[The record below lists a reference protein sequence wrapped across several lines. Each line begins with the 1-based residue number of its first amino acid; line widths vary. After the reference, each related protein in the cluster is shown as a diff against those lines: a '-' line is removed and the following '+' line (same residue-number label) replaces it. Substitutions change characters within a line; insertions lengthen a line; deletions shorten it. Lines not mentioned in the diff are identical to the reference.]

1 MKENY
6 FGTINYQN
14 NINVFNPE
22 KNSFLSNNTF
32 TNSTSIGA
40 SQNITNSNNSMGI
53 EELPPMEEDIDLL
66 KKFHLQN
73 RNNIYHFN
81 NLNTAN
87 NINVYPNKTRSYSV
101 KNNMLTNKFQQQ
113 RNTATFVNKSNI
125 LNPNYINQ
133 QNIKVQKPP
142 QRSLQSRY
150 SSASENRYHFTHK
163 LNLKPQFDIINTLSG
178 NTTRVN
184 YAPINQTKTYTNN
197 VTKTDSNMKYYYN
210 NNADD
215 LYSNKSQSQFST
227 PSTPNQNITQLN
239 QNNIQNNQFNIRENR
254 FKQTSNYGLKTVN
267 VQKMQNNL
275 QLVEIN
281 DNIKSAQLENKN
293 MANKLVSGFDIFGN
307 TTKTNANI
315 NNLNNINT
323 NTNRNTYTNNYYQQ
337 IKNQFPMDK
346 VRIPNYPNDQ
356 RFTTIPSNNYQY
368 SHLNNVSLRNQR
380 KTFYESNNNK
390 YINSYFNIKNNQ
402 QIPQNKNQINFNQA
416 IKNVEVVNKQPEIA
430 VVTKIVEP
438 SNNDITN
445 NNYIYSQIFG
455 ENNNIIDKQGVNN
468 NIPAQNT
475 NNNIPAY
482 INNNIPAQNA
492 NNNIN
497 INFIQN
503 NINNINIKN
512 HNDLISKQAKS
523 QPVNYIP
530 EDIDKLINENL
541 AQYFNKT
548 QPNPTYINPIQLN
561 KPQPKITPKEQNP
574 KLVSA
579 YRTATNTVISNHAF
593 NPQNINKLNILPTQ
607 PQKANNNNNLNNNI
621 NNNKNNIN
629 NNYIIY
635 NNNELESER
644 LTIFNENI
652 QAQTPQNNQKK
663 KDINVTYNDF
673 DSSGY
678 VKNYGGVSRPGKN
691 SSGEQ
696 KTNQDALVSKTNI
709 NDIKDFNIFGV
720 LDGHGPDGHFVSEF
734 ASEFIPYQIINHPE
748 IKALK
753 DPQQIY
759 LKLKENNCNI
769 ITQAF
774 VSADEKLKH
783 LDFDSFESGSTC
795 CLIIHVGTHI
805 ICANA
810 GDSRAL
816 VVFDHPGNMN
826 KTNFNLWNVTPLS
839 VDFKPEMPEE
849 RERILMSGGVVEQ
862 MKDELGEGC
871 GPYRVWI
878 KGKDFPGLAMSR
890 SIGDLKGKEVG
901 VIPNPGILEYDL
913 NSSTRFVIACSDG
926 VFEFIN
932 NQTVMELGKKFFRQ
946 NDASAF
952 CHELVNQALIE
963 WETNDNIVDDITAV
977 VAFF

>member
-14 NINVFNPE
+14 NINVFNPD

-40 SQNITNSNNSMGI
+40 SQNISNSNNSMGI

-73 RNNIYHFN
+73 RNNIYHLN
-81 NLNTAN
+81 NLNAAN
-87 NINVYPNKTRSYSV
+87 NINEYQNKTRSYSV
-101 KNNMLTNKFQQQ
+101 KNNILTNKLQPQ
-113 RNTATFVNKSNI
+113 RNTANFYVNKSNN
-125 LNPNYINQ
+125 LKPNYINQ
-133 QNIKVQKPP
+133 QNINVQKPP

-163 LNLKPQFDIINTLSG
+163 LNFKPQLNIVNTSSG
-178 NTTRVN
+178 YITRVN
-184 YAPINQTKTYTNN
+184 YAPINQTKTYANN
-197 VTKTDSNMKYYYN
+197 MAVAKTDSNMKYYYN

-267 VQKMQNNL
+267 VQKLKNNI
-275 QLVEIN
+275 QLVKIN
-281 DNIKSAQLENKN
+281 DNVKSAQLENKN
-293 MANKLVSGFDIFGN
+293 TANKLISGFDIFGN
-307 TTKTNANI
+307 TTTTNAN
-315 NNLNNINT
+315 NNININT
-323 NTNRNTYTNNYYQQ
+323 NINTNTNNYYQQ

-346 VRIPNYPNDQ
+346 VKVQNYPADH
-356 RFTTIPSNNYQY
+356 RLTTIPSDNIQY
-368 SHLNNVSLRNQR
+368 NHLNNINVSNQR
-380 KTFYESNNNK
+380 NTFYESNNNK
-390 YINSYFNIKNNQ
+390 YLNSYFNIKNNQ
-402 QIPQNKNQINFNQA
+402 QLAQNKNQIFNQA
-416 IKNVEVVNKQPEIA
+416 IKNAEVVKKQPEIA

-445 NNYIYSQIFG
+445 NNYIYNQLFG
-455 ENNNIIDKQGVNN
+455 DNNATNNKQVVSN
-468 NIPAQNT
+468 NIPT
-475 NNNIPAY
+475 
-482 INNNIPAQNA
+482 QNA

-512 HNDLISKQAKS
+512 QNDLISKQTKS

-548 QPNPTYINPIQLN
+548 QPNPTYINPIQIN
-561 KPQPKITPKEQNP
+561 KPQPKITPQVQNP

-579 YRTATNTVISNHAF
+579 YRTATNTVISNPAF
-593 NPQNINKLNILPTQ
+593 NPQNINKLNIFQNQ
-607 PQKANNNNNLNNNI
+607 PQKTNNNI
-621 NNNKNNIN
+621 INNNTNNIN
-629 NNYIIY
+629 NNYIAY
-635 NNNELESER
+635 NNNNQPQPESAR
-644 LTIFNENI
+644 LTIFNDNI
-652 QAQTPQNNQKK
+652 QTQTPQNIQKK

-709 NDIKDFNIFGV
+709 NNIKDFNIFGV

-734 ASEFIPYQIINHPE
+734 ASEFIPSQIINHPE

-774 VSADEKLKH
+774 VSADEKLKN

-795 CLIIHVGTHI
+795 CLVIHIGTHI
-805 ICANA
+805 ICANS

-878 KGKDFPGLAMSR
+878 KGKDYPGLAMSR

-926 VFEFIN
+926 VFEFMN

-952 CHELVNQALIE
+952 CHELVRQALIE

>member
-14 NINVFNPE
+14 NINVYNPE

-32 TNSTSIGA
+32 TNSSSFGA
-40 SQNITNSNNSMGI
+40 SQNISNSNNSMGM
-53 EELPPMEEDIDLL
+53 EVLPPMEEDIDLL

-73 RNNIYHFN
+73 RNNIYHLN
-81 NLNTAN
+81 NLNSAN
-87 NINVYPNKTRSYSV
+87 NINEYQNKTRSYSV
-101 KNNMLTNKFQQQ
+101 KNNILTNKLQPQ
-113 RNTATFVNKSNI
+113 RNTANFYGNKPNN

-178 NTTRVN
+178 NITHVN

-197 VTKTDSNMKYYYN
+197 VAKTDSNMKYYYN

-227 PSTPNQNITQLN
+227 PSTPSQNITRLN

-254 FKQTSNYGLKTVN
+254 FKQTSDYGLKTVN
-267 VQKMQNNL
+267 VQKMQNNF
-275 QLVEIN
+275 QLVKIN

-293 MANKLVSGFDIFGN
+293 TANKLVSGFDIFGN
-307 TTKTNANI
+307 TKTTNANI
-315 NNLNNINT
+315 NNNINNINT
-323 NTNRNTYTNNYYQQ
+323 NTNNYYQQ

-346 VRIPNYPNDQ
+346 VKIQNYPNDQ
-356 RFTTIPSNNYQY
+356 RLTTIPSDNIQY
-368 SHLNNVSLRNQR
+368 SNLKNINLENQR
-380 KTFYESNNNK
+380 NTFFESTNNK

-416 IKNVEVVNKQPEIA
+416 IKNAEVVKKQAEIA

-438 SNNDITN
+438 TNNDITN
-445 NNYIYSQIFG
+445 NNYIYNQLFG
-455 ENNNIIDKQGVNN
+455 DNNTNKNKQVVNN
-468 NIPAQNT
+468 NIPTQN
-475 NNNIPAY
+475 P
-482 INNNIPAQNA
+482 

-512 HNDLISKQAKS
+512 QNDIISKQTKS

-530 EDIDKLINENL
+530 EEIDKLINENL

-548 QPNPTYINPIQLN
+548 QPNPTYINPIQIN
-561 KPQPKITPKEQNP
+561 KPQPKITPQVQNP

-579 YRTATNTVISNHAF
+579 YRTATNTVISNHVF
-593 NPQNINKLNILPTQ
+593 NPQNVNKLNIFQNQ
-607 PQKANNNNNLNNNI
+607 PQKVSDNNI
-621 NNNKNNIN
+621 NSNINNIN
-629 NNYIIY
+629 NNYITY
-635 NNNELESER
+635 NNNQLESER
-644 LTIFNENI
+644 LTIFNDNI
-652 QAQTPQNNQKK
+652 QTQTPQNIQKN

-709 NDIKDFNIFGV
+709 NNIKDFNIFGV

-734 ASEFIPYQIINHPE
+734 ASEFIPSQIINHPE

-774 VSADEKLKH
+774 VSADEKLKN

-805 ICANA
+805 ICANS

-826 KTNFNLWNVTPLS
+826 KTNFNLWKVTPLS
-839 VDFKPEMPEE
+839 VDFKPEIPEE

-862 MKDELGEGC
+862 MKDEFGEGC
-871 GPYRVWI
+871 GSYRVWI
-878 KGKDFPGLAMSR
+878 KGKDYPGLAMSR

-926 VFEFIN
+926 VFEFMN
-932 NQTVMELGKKFFRQ
+932 NQSVMELGKKYFRQ
-946 NDASAF
+946 NDASSF
-952 CHELVNQALIE
+952 CHELVSQALLE

>member
-14 NINVFNPE
+14 NINVFNPD

-40 SQNITNSNNSMGI
+40 SQNISNSNNSMGI

-73 RNNIYHFN
+73 RNNIYHLN
-81 NLNTAN
+81 NLNAAN
-87 NINVYPNKTRSYSV
+87 NINEYQNKTRSYSV
-101 KNNMLTNKFQQQ
+101 KNNILTNKLQPQ
-113 RNTATFVNKSNI
+113 RNTANFYVNKSNN
-125 LNPNYINQ
+125 LKPNYINQ
-133 QNIKVQKPP
+133 QNINVQKPP

-150 SSASENRYHFTHK
+150 SSASENRYRFTHK
-163 LNLKPQFDIINTLSG
+163 LNLKPQLDIVNTLSG
-178 NTTRVN
+178 YITRVN

-197 VTKTDSNMKYYYN
+197 VAVAKTDSNMKYYYN

-267 VQKMQNNL
+267 VQNLKNNI
-275 QLVEIN
+275 QLVKIN
-281 DNIKSAQLENKN
+281 DNVKSAQLENKN
-293 MANKLVSGFDIFGN
+293 TANKLISGFDIFGN
-307 TTKTNANI
+307 TTTTNAN
-315 NNLNNINT
+315 NNININT
-323 NTNRNTYTNNYYQQ
+323 NINTNTNNYYQQ

-346 VRIPNYPNDQ
+346 VKVQNYPNDH
-356 RFTTIPSNNYQY
+356 RLTTIPSDNIQY
-368 SHLNNVSLRNQR
+368 NHLNNINASNQR
-380 KTFYESNNNK
+380 NTFYESNNNK
-390 YINSYFNIKNNQ
+390 YLNSYFNIKNNQ
-402 QIPQNKNQINFNQA
+402 QLAQNKNQIFNQA
-416 IKNVEVVNKQPEIA
+416 IKNAEVVKKQPEIA

-445 NNYIYSQIFG
+445 NNYIYNQLFG
-455 ENNNIIDKQGVNN
+455 DNNATNNKQVVSN
-468 NIPAQNT
+468 NIPT
-475 NNNIPAY
+475 
-482 INNNIPAQNA
+482 QNA

-512 HNDLISKQAKS
+512 QNDLISKQTKS

-548 QPNPTYINPIQLN
+548 QPNPTYINPLQIN
-561 KPQPKITPKEQNP
+561 KPQPKITPQVQNP

-593 NPQNINKLNILPTQ
+593 NPQNINKLNIFQNQ
-607 PQKANNNNNLNNNI
+607 PQKTNNNI
-621 NNNKNNIN
+621 INNNTNNIN
-629 NNYIIY
+629 NNYIAY
-635 NNNELESER
+635 NNNNQPQPESAR
-644 LTIFNENI
+644 LTIFNDNI
-652 QAQTPQNNQKK
+652 QTQTPQNIQKK

-709 NDIKDFNIFGV
+709 NNIKDFNIFGV

-734 ASEFIPYQIINHPE
+734 ASEFIPSQIINHPE

-774 VSADEKLKH
+774 VSADEKLKN

-795 CLIIHVGTHI
+795 CLVIHIGTHI
-805 ICANA
+805 ICANS

-878 KGKDFPGLAMSR
+878 KGKDYPGLAMSR

-926 VFEFIN
+926 VFEFMN

-952 CHELVNQALIE
+952 CHELVRQALIE

>member
-40 SQNITNSNNSMGI
+40 SQNISNSNNSIGI

-81 NLNTAN
+81 NLNSAN
-87 NINVYPNKTRSYSV
+87 NFNEYQNKARSYSV
-101 KNNMLTNKFQQQ
+101 KNNILTNKFQPH
-113 RNTATFVNKSNI
+113 RSTGTFYANKSNQ
-125 LNPNYINQ
+125 LKPNYINQ
-133 QNIKVQKPP
+133 QNIKLQKPP

-163 LNLKPQFDIINTLSG
+163 LNFKPQLDLINNLSG
-178 NTTRVN
+178 NITQVN
-184 YAPINQTKTYTNN
+184 YAPINPTKTYTNN
-197 VTKTDSNMKYYYN
+197 LAKTDANMKYYYN
-210 NNADD
+210 NNADN

-227 PSTPNQNITQLN
+227 PSTPNQNIAQLN
-239 QNNIQNNQFNIRENR
+239 QNSIQNNQFNIRENR
-254 FKQTSNYGLKTVN
+254 FKQTSDYGLKTVN
-267 VQKMQNNL
+267 VQKLKNNI
-275 QLVEIN
+275 QLVKIN
-281 DNIKSAQLENKN
+281 ENNKSAQLENKN
-293 MANKLVSGFDIFGN
+293 MANKLVSGFNIFGN
-307 TTKTNANI
+307 TTTTNAN
-315 NNLNNINT
+315 NNININT
-323 NTNRNTYTNNYYQQ
+323 NTNSNTNNYYQQ

-346 VRIPNYPNDQ
+346 VKIPNYPTDQ
-356 RFTTIPSNNYQY
+356 RLTTIPSDNIQY
-368 SHLNNVSLRNQR
+368 SNLNNINLSNQR
-380 KTFYESNNNK
+380 NTFYESSNNK

-416 IKNVEVVNKQPEIA
+416 IKNAEVVKKQPEIA

-438 SNNDITN
+438 TNNDLTN
-445 NNYIYSQIFG
+445 NNYIYNQFFG
-455 ENNNIIDKQGVNN
+455 ENNNN
-468 NIPAQNT
+468 NINKQSV
-475 NNNIPAY
+475 
-482 INNNIPAQNA
+482 NNNIPAQNA

-512 HNDLISKQAKS
+512 QNDLISKQTKS
-523 QPVNYIP
+523 QPMNYIQD
-530 EDIDKLINENL
+530 DIDKLINENM

-548 QPNPTYINPIQLN
+548 QPNPTYINPLQIN
-561 KPQPKITPKEQNP
+561 KPQPKPTPQAQNP

-579 YRTATNTVISNHAF
+579 YRTATNTVISNHTF
-593 NPQNINKLNILPTQ
+593 NPQNINKLNIFQNQSPKT
-607 PQKANNNNNLNNNI
+607 NNNI
-621 NNNKNNIN
+621 NNNIT
-629 NNYIIY
+629 NNYTTY
-635 NNNELESER
+635 NNSNNQPESTR
-644 LTIFNENI
+644 LTIFNDNI
-652 QAQTPQNNQKK
+652 QTPQNIQKK

-673 DSSGY
+673 DGSGY

-696 KTNQDALVSKTNI
+696 KINQDALVSKTNI
-709 NDIKDFNIFGV
+709 NNIKDFNIFGV
-720 LDGHGPDGHFVSEF
+720 LDGHGPDGHYVSEF
-734 ASEFIPYQIINHPE
+734 ASEFIPSQIINHPE
-748 IKALK
+748 IKTLK

-774 VSADEKLKH
+774 VSADEKLKN

-795 CLIIHVGTHI
+795 CLVIHIGTHI
-805 ICANA
+805 ICANS

-826 KTNFNLWNVTPLS
+826 KSNFNLWNVTPLS

-849 RERILMSGGVVEQ
+849 RERILMAGGVVEQ

-871 GPYRVWI
+871 GPYRVWL
-878 KGKDFPGLAMSR
+878 KGKDYPGLAMSR

-926 VFEFIN
+926 VFEFMN

-952 CHELVNQALIE
+952 CHELVRQALIE

>member
-14 NINVFNPE
+14 NINVFNPD

-40 SQNITNSNNSMGI
+40 SQNISNSNNSIGI

-73 RNNIYHFN
+73 RNNIYHLN
-81 NLNTAN
+81 NLNEAN
-87 NINVYPNKTRSYSV
+87 NINEYQNKTRSYSV
-101 KNNMLTNKFQQQ
+101 KNNIITNKLQPQ
-113 RNTATFVNKSNI
+113 RNTANFYVNKSNN
-125 LNPNYINQ
+125 LKPNYINQ
-133 QNIKVQKPP
+133 QNINVQKPP

-150 SSASENRYHFTHK
+150 SSASENRYRFTHK
-163 LNLKPQFDIINTLSG
+163 LNLKPQLDIVNTLSG
-178 NTTRVN
+178 YITRVN

-197 VTKTDSNMKYYYN
+197 VAVAKTDSNMKYYYN

-267 VQKMQNNL
+267 VQKLKNNI
-275 QLVEIN
+275 QLVKIN
-281 DNIKSAQLENKN
+281 DNVKSAQLENKN
-293 MANKLVSGFDIFGN
+293 TANKLISGFDIFGN
-307 TTKTNANI
+307 TTTTNAN
-315 NNLNNINT
+315 NNININT
-323 NTNRNTYTNNYYQQ
+323 NINTNTNNYYQQ

-346 VRIPNYPNDQ
+346 VKVQNYPNDH
-356 RFTTIPSNNYQY
+356 RLTTIPSDNIQY
-368 SHLNNVSLRNQR
+368 NHLNNINVSNQR
-380 KTFYESNNNK
+380 NTFYESNNNK
-390 YINSYFNIKNNQ
+390 YLNSYFNIKNNQ
-402 QIPQNKNQINFNQA
+402 QLAQNKNQIFNQA
-416 IKNVEVVNKQPEIA
+416 IKNAEVVKKQPEIA

-445 NNYIYSQIFG
+445 NNYIYNQLFG
-455 ENNNIIDKQGVNN
+455 DNNATNNKQVVSN
-468 NIPAQNT
+468 NIPT
-475 NNNIPAY
+475 
-482 INNNIPAQNA
+482 QNA

-512 HNDLISKQAKS
+512 QNDLISKQTKS

-548 QPNPTYINPIQLN
+548 QPNPTYINPIQIN
-561 KPQPKITPKEQNP
+561 KPQPKITPQVQNP

-593 NPQNINKLNILPTQ
+593 NPQNINKLNIFQNQ
-607 PQKANNNNNLNNNI
+607 PQKTNNNI
-621 NNNKNNIN
+621 INNNTNNIN
-629 NNYIIY
+629 NNYIAY
-635 NNNELESER
+635 NNNNQPQPESAR
-644 LTIFNENI
+644 LTIFNDNI
-652 QAQTPQNNQKK
+652 QTQTPQNIQKK

-709 NDIKDFNIFGV
+709 NNIKDFNIFGV

-734 ASEFIPYQIINHPE
+734 ASEFIPSQIINHPE

-774 VSADEKLKH
+774 VSADEKLKN

-795 CLIIHVGTHI
+795 CLVIHIGTHI
-805 ICANA
+805 ICANS

-878 KGKDFPGLAMSR
+878 KGKDYPGLAMSR

-926 VFEFIN
+926 VFEFMN

-952 CHELVNQALIE
+952 CHELVRQALIE

>member
-6 FGTINYQN
+6 FGQINYQN
-14 NINVFNPE
+14 NINVLNPE

-32 TNSTSIGA
+32 TNSTSFEGGQAI
-40 SQNITNSNNSMGI
+40 SNSNNSLGI
-53 EELPPMEEDIDLL
+53 EEFPPMEEDIDHL

-87 NINVYPNKTRSYSV
+87 NINEYQNKTRSFSV
-101 KNNMLTNKFQQQ
+101 KNNILNNKFQPQ
-113 RNTATFVNKSNI
+113 RNTGTFYVNKQNN
-125 LNPNYINQ
+125 LKPNNINQ

-150 SSASENRYHFTHK
+150 SSASENRYHFSHK
-163 LNLKPQFDIINTLSG
+163 LAFEPQLDLINTLSG
-178 NTTRVN
+178 NITRVN
-184 YAPINQTKTYTNN
+184 YAPINTNKTYTNN
-197 VTKTDSNMKYYYN
+197 VTKTDSNTKYYYN
-210 NNADD
+210 NNNTDD

-227 PSTPNQNITQLN
+227 PSTPNQNIAQMN
-239 QNNIQNNQFNIRENR
+239 HNSIQSNQFNVRENK
-254 FKQTSNYGLKTVN
+254 FKQTSNYGLRTVN
-267 VQKMQNNL
+267 VQNLQNNI
-275 QLVEIN
+275 QLVKIN

-293 MANKLVSGFDIFGN
+293 MANKLVSNFDILGN
-307 TTKTNANI
+307 ATTAKPTNNI
-315 NNLNNINT
+315 NINT
-323 NTNRNTYTNNYYQQ
+323 NANNYYQQ
-337 IKNQFPMDK
+337 IKNQFPMDNVK
-346 VRIPNYPNDQ
+346 IPNYPIEQ
-356 RFTTIPSNNYQY
+356 RYTTLPSDNVQY
-368 SHLNNVSLRNQR
+368 NHLNNINLGTPRN
-380 KTFYESNNNK
+380 TFYESNNNK
-390 YINSYFNIKNNQ
+390 YINSYFNIKTNQ
-402 QIPQNKNQINFNQA
+402 PIPQNKNQINFNQA
-416 IKNVEVVNKQPEIA
+416 IKNAEVVKKQPEIA
-430 VVTKIVEP
+430 VVTKIVDP
-438 SNNDITN
+438 INNDITN
-445 NNYIYSQIFG
+445 NNYIYNQFFG
-455 ENNNIIDKQGVNN
+455 SNNNNINKQVVKN
-468 NIPAQNT
+468 NIPV
-475 NNNIPAY
+475 
-482 INNNIPAQNA
+482 QNA

-512 HNDLISKQAKS
+512 QNDLSSKQPKD
-523 QPVNYIP
+523 QTTNYLP
-530 EDIDKLINENL
+530 EDIDKLINDNL

-548 QPNPTYINPIQLN
+548 QPNPTYINPIQIN
-561 KPQPKITPKEQNP
+561 KPQPKIIPPAQNP
-574 KLVSA
+574 KLVNA
-579 YRTATNTVISNHAF
+579 YHPIPTPNLTIANQTF
-593 NPQNINKLNILPTQ
+593 NPQNINTLNIFPTQ
-607 PQKANNNNNLNNNI
+607 PQKTNNNNI
-621 NNNKNNIN
+621 IN
-629 NNYIIY
+629 NNYITY
-635 NNNELESER
+635 NKNQPESER
-644 LTIFNENI
+644 LTLFNDNI
-652 QAQTPQNNQKK
+652 QTPPKIQKK
-663 KDINVTYNDF
+663 KDINVTYSDF
-673 DSSGY
+673 DDSGY

-709 NDIKDFNIFGV
+709 NNIKDFNIFGV
-720 LDGHGPDGHFVSEF
+720 LDGHGPEGHLVSEF
-734 ASEFIPYQIINHPE
+734 AAEFIPSQIINHPE

-774 VSADEKLKH
+774 VAADAKLKTVE
-783 LDFDSFESGSTC
+783 FDSIESGSTC
-795 CLIIHVGTHI
+795 CLVIHIGTHI

-816 VVFDHPGNMN
+816 VVFDHPGNIN
-826 KTNFNLWNVTPLS
+826 KNNFNLWNVTPLS

-849 RERILMSGGVVEQ
+849 RERILMAGGVVEQ

-871 GPYRVWI
+871 GPYRVWV
-878 KGKDFPGLAMSR
+878 KGKDYPGLAMSR

-926 VFEFIN
+926 VFEFMN
-932 NQTVMELGKKFFRQ
+932 NQTVMELGKKFFMQ

-952 CHELVNQALIE
+952 CHELVNQALLE

>member
-14 NINVFNPE
+14 NINVFNPD

-40 SQNITNSNNSMGI
+40 SQNISNSNNSMGI

-73 RNNIYHFN
+73 RNNIYHLN
-81 NLNTAN
+81 NLNAAN
-87 NINVYPNKTRSYSV
+87 NINEYQNKTRSYSV
-101 KNNMLTNKFQQQ
+101 KNNILTNKLQPQ
-113 RNTATFVNKSNI
+113 RNTANFYVNKSNN
-125 LNPNYINQ
+125 LKPNYINQ
-133 QNIKVQKPP
+133 QNINVQKPP

-163 LNLKPQFDIINTLSG
+163 LNFKPQLDIINTLSG
-178 NTTRVN
+178 NITRVN

-197 VTKTDSNMKYYYN
+197 VAVAKTDSNMKYYYN

-267 VQKMQNNL
+267 VQKLKNNI
-275 QLVEIN
+275 QLVKIN
-281 DNIKSAQLENKN
+281 DNVKSAQLENKN
-293 MANKLVSGFDIFGN
+293 TANKLISGFDIFGN
-307 TTKTNANI
+307 TTTTNAN
-315 NNLNNINT
+315 NNININT
-323 NTNRNTYTNNYYQQ
+323 NINTNTNNYYQQ

-346 VRIPNYPNDQ
+346 VKVQNYPADH
-356 RFTTIPSNNYQY
+356 RLTTIPSDNIQY
-368 SHLNNVSLRNQR
+368 NHLNNINVSNQR
-380 KTFYESNNNK
+380 NTFYESNNNK
-390 YINSYFNIKNNQ
+390 YLNSYFNIKNNQ
-402 QIPQNKNQINFNQA
+402 QLAQNKNQIFNQA
-416 IKNVEVVNKQPEIA
+416 IKNAEVVKKQPEIA

-445 NNYIYSQIFG
+445 NNYIYNQLFG
-455 ENNNIIDKQGVNN
+455 DNNANNNKQVVSN
-468 NIPAQNT
+468 NIPT
-475 NNNIPAY
+475 
-482 INNNIPAQNA
+482 QNA

-512 HNDLISKQAKS
+512 QNDLISKQTKS

-548 QPNPTYINPIQLN
+548 QPNPTYINPIQIN
-561 KPQPKITPKEQNP
+561 KPQPKITPQVQNP

-593 NPQNINKLNILPTQ
+593 NPQNINKLNIFQNQ
-607 PQKANNNNNLNNNI
+607 PQKTNNNI
-621 NNNKNNIN
+621 INNNTNNIN
-629 NNYIIY
+629 NNYIAY
-635 NNNELESER
+635 NNNNQPQPESAR
-644 LTIFNENI
+644 LTIFNDNI
-652 QAQTPQNNQKK
+652 QTQTPQNIQKK

-709 NDIKDFNIFGV
+709 NNIKDFNIFGV

-734 ASEFIPYQIINHPE
+734 ASEFIPSQIINHPE

-774 VSADEKLKH
+774 VSADEKLKN

-795 CLIIHVGTHI
+795 CLVIHIGTHI
-805 ICANA
+805 ICANS

-878 KGKDFPGLAMSR
+878 KGKDYPGLAMSR

-926 VFEFIN
+926 VFEFMN

-952 CHELVNQALIE
+952 CHELVRQALIE